1 MEIFETQMRNNV
13 LNIKARGRQR
23 CKLVPGR
30 EIKNWAGRLKQ
41 VTIKIIAEPEFTTPL
56 CDTQMLSLKRKR
68 LFTST
73 EFCDILKHYKYRR
86 LVDSVYIR
94 CMRLF
99 YLILGTI

>member
-1 MEIFETQMRNNV
+1 MEIFETQVRNNV

-23 CKLVPGR
+23 CKLVPGC

-41 VTIKIIAEPEFTTPL
+41 VTIKIIAEPEFTSPL

-86 LVDSVYIR
+86 LAIFIVLEL
-94 CMRLF
+94 MW
-99 YLILGTI
+99 